1 MECQKESAEKQDQKV
16 RGLVGKQDQKV
27 RGLAEVL
34 NQEAIQAVEVARPV
48 EETAL

>member
-1 MECQKESAEKQDQKV
+1 MECQKESAE
-16 RGLVGKQDQKV
+16 KQDQKV